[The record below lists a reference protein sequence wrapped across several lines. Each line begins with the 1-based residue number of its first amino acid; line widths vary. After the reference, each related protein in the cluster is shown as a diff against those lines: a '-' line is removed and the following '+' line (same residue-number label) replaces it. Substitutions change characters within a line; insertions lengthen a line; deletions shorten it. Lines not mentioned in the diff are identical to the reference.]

1 MMSVVFAV
9 NQNYRP
15 HYQDISQAGR
25 LYVRQR
31 LFSSSFI
38 AARVRFKLR
47 ALTLYVLKLHVL
59 NYI

>member
-25 LYVRQR
+25 ICETEAV
-31 LFSSSFI
+31 
-38 AARVRFKLR
+38 
-47 ALTLYVLKLHVL
+47 
-59 NYI
+59 